1 MKFILDDFDCI
12 KTLIIAPLRVAKTV
26 WHNEAEEWQHL
37 KGMSFS
43 IVTGTEKER
52 IAALQK
58 NVDVYVINRENVEWL
73 VEYYKSK
80 WPFDSLI
87 IDESSSFKSYK
98 SKRFRFLKRVLKY
111 IKRRIILT
119 GTPSPN
125 GYMDLWS
132 QIYILDEG
140 QRLGK
145 NISMFRNTYF
155 DAGYMGYTY
164 TLKVGAAEKI
174 QEKIKDLIYHVPTEG
189 NVELPEYISSVIDI
203 PLPDKLKKLYKQF
216 EDDMMMDVGEEQ
228 ITTMNAA
235 TLSNKLLQF
244 SSGSIYDEERNVH
257 FLHNLK
263 FDALDEL
270 IEDNPN
276 DNFLIAYN
284 YKHELDRLIKR
295 YPKGVALDKDPE
307 TIKKWNAKKIKLL
320 FAHPASAGHGLN
332 LQHGGSVLVW
342 FGFNW
347 SLELYQQF
355 NKRLHR
361 QGQKNT
367 VRNFHLA
374 VGDVEYRLMR
384 SLAKKNVT
392 QSELLEAL
400 L

>member
-1 MKFILDDFDCI
+1 
-12 KTLIIAPLRVAKTV
+12 
-26 WHNEAEEWQHL
+26 
-37 KGMSFS
+37 
-43 IVTGTEKER
+43 
-52 IAALQK
+52 
-58 NVDVYVINRENVEWL
+58 
-73 VEYYKSK
+73 
-80 WPFDSLI
+80 
-87 IDESSSFKSYK
+87 
-98 SKRFRFLKRVLKY
+98 
-111 IKRRIILT
+111 
-119 GTPSPN
+119 
-125 GYMDLWS
+125 MDLWS

-174 QEKIKDLIYHVPTEG
+174 QAKIKDLIYHVPTEG
-189 NVELPEYISSVIDI
+189 NVELSDYISSVIDI

-216 EDDMMMDVGEEQ
+216 EDDMMMKVGEEQ

-244 SSGSIYDEERNVH
+244 SSGSIYDEDRNVH